1 MGYKAKYFFPLR
13 IYKKLS
19 PTQIFNLMM
28 CNKIMKSKALVAKS
42 PYLYNL
48 SVKLF
53 SRKLT
58 HFIINKT
65 FCKALTAGNTL

>member
-1 MGYKAKYFFPLR
+1 
-13 IYKKLS
+13 
-19 PTQIFNLMM
+19 MM
-28 CNKIMKSKALVAKS
+28 CNKIMKSKTLVSNS

>member
-1 MGYKAKYFFPLR
+1 MKYNAHFFFPLR
-13 IYKKLS
+13 IYKKL
-19 PTQIFNLMM
+19 TLIQIFNLMM
-28 CNKIMKSKALVAKS
+28 CNKIMKSKTLVSNS

-48 SVKLF
+48 SIKLC

-58 HFIINKT
+58 NFFINKT

>member
-1 MGYKAKYFFPLR
+1 
-13 IYKKLS
+13 
-19 PTQIFNLMM
+19 MM
-28 CNKIMKSKALVAKS
+28 CNKIMKSKTLVANS

-48 SVKLF
+48 SIKLC

-58 HFIINKT
+58 HFFINKT